1 MESRRFHRP
10 GSARPRDGAPVIKQP
25 RNATVELERRQG
37 GRATEVIE
45 RLRQVQEA
53 RGRIEP
59 ADVDRVAAELRL
71 PRAHVFGAASFYA
84 DFTFEVPTGRKV
96 RLCDGASCFAATGG
110 RHAAGIRERLG
121 GVADVETVYCL
132 GYCYASPAA
141 LDGERAHAGQ
151 DLAEQLAGKVP
162 QCDPPIPFEA
172 ACEEPVV
179 LARLLGRGAAAWDV
193 WRGVVGDP
201 DAPGRILRE
210 VERSRLQGRGGAGFP
225 VAHKWAL
232 VRASPP
238 GPRRIV
244 ANGDEGDPGSYLD
257 RLLME
262 QDPHGVLEGI
272 ALASLAC
279 GADRGYLY
287 VRSEYPAARDALRA
301 AVQEAR
307 AAGHLGE
314 NVHGTGVGLEI
325 EVFEGAGSYV
335 VGEETALL
343 HSIEGLRGSA
353 APRPPYPAGRGGL
366 FAFPTAVNNV
376 ESLASVA
383 WIVEHGGEQ
392 YARHGTA
399 TDPGTKVVC
408 LNERFRNAGVY
419 EVELGTPVAE
429 IVDGLGGGLHSGALR
444 MIEVGGPLG
453 GFLGS
458 DELETRLTFEDL
470 AARGVA
476 LGHGSLVAFDEHIDP
491 RALIRHLWRF
501 AASESC
507 GTCVPCREGTRRG
520 LDLADRLAA
529 GDARPQDRAEVG
541 RLLNALD
548 RGSLCAFGS
557 GVPRPVRSLL
567 RVCRQELEPW

>member
-1 MESRRFHRP
+1 MNE
-10 GSARPRDGAPVIKQP
+10 P
-25 RNATVELERRQG
+25 RNAMVELERRQG
-37 GRATEVIE
+37 RRATEVIE
-45 RLRQVQEA
+45 RLRRVQQA
-53 RGRIEP
+53 GGRIESE
-59 ADVDRVAAELRL
+59 DVDRVAAELRL
-71 PRAHVFGAASFYA
+71 PRAHVYGAASFYA
-84 DFTFEVPTGRKV
+84 DFTSEVPTGRRV

-110 RHAAGIRERLG
+110 RHAAGVRERLAG
-121 GVADVETVYCL
+121 AADVEGVYCL
-132 GYCYASPAA
+132 GYCYASPSA
-141 LDGERAHAGQ
+141 LDGERAHTGE
-151 DLAEQLAGKVP
+151 DLAEQLVGEAP
-162 QCDPPIPFEA
+162 RRDPPIPFEA

-179 LARLLGRGAAAWDV
+179 LARLLGRGPAAWDV

-201 DAPGRILRE
+201 SAPDRILRE
-210 VERSRLQGRGGAGFP
+210 VERSGLQGRGGAGFP
-225 VAHKWAL
+225 VARKWAL

-238 GPRRIV
+238 GPRRVV

-262 QDPHGVLEGI
+262 RDPHGVLEGV

-279 GADRGYLY
+279 GADRGYVY

-301 AVQEAR
+301 AVAQAR

-314 NVHGTGVGLEI
+314 NVHGSGVNLEV

-343 HSIEGLRGSA
+343 HSIEGLRGSVA
-353 APRPPYPAGRGGL
+353 RRPPYPAGRGGL

-376 ESLASVA
+376 ESLAAVG
-383 WIVEHGGEQ
+383 WIVGHGGEV
-392 YARHGTA
+392 YARYGTA
-399 TDPGTKVVC
+399 NDRGTKLVC
-408 LNERFRNAGVY
+408 LNERFRNPGVY

-429 IVDGLGGGLHSGALR
+429 IVNGLGGGLHSGVLR
-444 MIEVGGPLG
+444 MLQVGGPLG
-453 GFLGS
+453 GFLGPG
-458 DELETRLTFEDL
+458 ELEAPLTSGDL

-476 LGHGSLVAFDEHIDP
+476 LGHGSLVAFDEHVDP
-491 RALIRHLWRF
+491 GALMRHLWRF

-520 LDLADRLAA
+520 LDLAERLAA
-529 GDARPQDRAEVG
+529 DDARPQDGAELG

-557 GVPRPVRSLL
+557 GVPASVRSLL